1 MFRISLTTMCHQVG
15 IQVPMVWVLSHESIR
30 KKKSFDSSSWR
41 IDCKAPP
48 KKNPRDRLVRWSVV
62 MRQFFGGVYVPTS
75 KKKQRVHTFK
85 ALWQFFVMRKSRQKM
100 PVKKPQA
107 EPWQTVST
115 TTTAA
120 VGPTKATAT
129 TTAKPFSGSTR
140 RCTSRWSTTW
150 TSRWISGEVG
160 RMGFGF
166 FFQTPVQGERE
177 IKWKDGCI
185 YTYRYHIM
193 NYSDILIWFALI
205 DIICNM

>member
-48 KKNPRDRLVRWSVV
+48 QKKNKGSSCPLICGYATIFWRSVRSYF
-62 MRQFFGGVYVPTS
+62 Q
-75 KKKQRVHTFK
+75 KKQRVHTFK
-85 ALWQFFVMRKSRQKM
+85 ALWKFFVMRKSRQKM

-193 NYSDILIWFALI
+193 NYSDMLIWFALI